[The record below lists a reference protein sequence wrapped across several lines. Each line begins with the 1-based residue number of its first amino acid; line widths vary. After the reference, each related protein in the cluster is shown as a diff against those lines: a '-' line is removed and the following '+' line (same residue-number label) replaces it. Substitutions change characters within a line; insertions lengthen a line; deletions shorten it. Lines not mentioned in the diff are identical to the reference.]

1 MLSALYG
8 RLCRALLTIFPR
20 HRIDLTAASMVHL
33 IEPHWNPMVEAQAV
47 DRVYRI
53 GQVQEVTV
61 VRYIVPDS
69 VETVSAFS
77 IIFQCP
83 CSGS

>member
-1 MLSALYG
+1 MLLKGNLSAVQDGMY
-8 RLCRALLTIFPR
+8 CILLTTFSQYS
-20 HRIDLTAASMVHL
+20 IDLTAASIVHL

-61 VRYIVPDS
+61 IRYIVPDS

-77 IIFQCP
+77 
-83 CSGS
+83 